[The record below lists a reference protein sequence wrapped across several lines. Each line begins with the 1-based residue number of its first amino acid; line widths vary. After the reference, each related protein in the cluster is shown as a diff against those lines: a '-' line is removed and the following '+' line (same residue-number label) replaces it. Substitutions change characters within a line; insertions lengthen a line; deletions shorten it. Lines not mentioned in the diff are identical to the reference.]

1 MNLTPERKARIEAVT
16 KRRQVGLTIILEN
29 VHDTH
34 NIGAV
39 MRSCDAVGI
48 FELFVLYTEPHLT
61 EDRLTL
67 GKRTSAGTRKWVD
80 IHYFRDR
87 QACFDA
93 VRKNYPSIRCAMLS
107 PEATSL
113 YHLDLAQPT
122 ALLFGNERDGVS
134 PESRAL
140 ADGDF
145 YIPMA
150 GMVQSLNISVACA
163 VSLFEAYRQRDAL
176 GYYQE
181 QNPAPPEF
189 QSNLLDSY
197 LSRQDISNYG
207 KDILPKDEESSLK

>member
-1 MNLTPERKARIEAVT
+1 MNLTPERLIRIQEVV
-16 KRRQVGLTIILEN
+16 KRRQVGLTVILEN

-48 FELFVLYTEPHLT
+48 HEIFVLYSEPQLS

-80 IHYFRDR
+80 VHFFRDR

-93 VRKNYPSIRCAMLS
+93 VHKDYPTVRCAMLS
-107 PEATSL
+107 SEATSL
-113 YHLDLAQPT
+113 YKLDLTQPT
-122 ALLFGNERDGVS
+122 ALLFGNERDGVT
-134 PESRAL
+134 PESSAL

-163 VSLFEAYRQRDAL
+163 VSLFEAYRQRETV
-176 GYYQE
+176 GYYQHN
-181 QNPAPPEF
+181 NPAPAEF
-189 QSNLLDSY
+189 RSNLLESY
-197 LSRQDISNYG
+197 LSRQDISNFG
-207 KDILPKDEESSLK
+207 KVISPKDEESPLK